1 MSSPCVRAHATPPGA
16 ASSPHVCQVVAAPY
30 IQDHAGDSPGL
41 WLGMY
46 YTAIPFGT
54 CVGYGYGA
62 ILASSSLTWA
72 AAFWLEAL
80 MMAPLMMV
88 CFVLPR
94 DIHKVM
100 TIHLLVSEEEVR
112 GGCVR
117 MCAVFRSVLLL
128 LLFTSSLFDVVL
140 CDLPHVIPFFDF

>member
-1 MSSPCVRAHATPPGA
+1 M
-16 ASSPHVCQVVAAPY
+16 VAAPY

-62 ILASSSLTWA
+62 ILASTSLTWA

-80 MMAPLMMV
+80 MMAPLMLV

-94 DIHKVM
+94 DIHKVRKM
-100 TIHLLVSEEEVR
+100 R
-112 GGCVR
+112 GIMGEGAR
-117 MCAVFRSVLLL
+117 MCACMG
-128 LLFTSSLFDVVL
+128 LLFFRPRLFLFSQSLFFASFKRFHCKINADYFL
-140 CDLPHVIPFFDF
+140 LFIF